1 MKFKTLIFTAL
12 VSIDSYAGII
22 SNSISLDGN
31 PDGRD
36 GRFSAS
42 ITSGSQEGVVGRNYA
57 RIELDFERNNEFLKI
72 EASSL
77 FNSSSVSSM
86 YTARRY
92 VNASASMGYKV
103 RAVRVNSN
111 SNIDVA
117 SGIPVSV
124 QWTAFGR
131 TNAIDY
137 AHTSAISR
145 NRGNL
150 RMYNGEEQIR
160 YSFDL
165 NGDDSVITGNTEHLL
180 INEDF
185 GLSVNFDST
194 IQLESTINFFKSGNN
209 FALAYAS
216 TYLDPVVTIDQAWEF
231 ADEFKLEYSMEGF
244 QPQQLVYDSEQIEVP
259 EPNSI
264 MLSLLSLIFL
274 RKRVMKGMEDS

>member
-12 VSIDSYAGII
+12 LSINSHAGII
-22 SNSISLDGN
+22 SKSISLDGN
-31 PDGRD
+31 PDGRE
-36 GRFSAS
+36 GHFNAS
-42 ITSGSQEGVVGRNYA
+42 ITSGYDDGVTGVNYA
-57 RIELDFERNNEFLKI
+57 KIDINFERNNEFLKI

-77 FNSSSVSSM
+77 FNSPSVSDI

-92 VNASASMGYKV
+92 VTAYASMGYKV

-124 QWTAFGR
+124 QWTAFGK
-131 TNAIDY
+131 TNAIEY

-150 RMYNGEEQIR
+150 RISNGEEHIR

-165 NGDDSVITGNTEHLL
+165 NGGDSAFTGNTDHLV

-194 IQLESTINFFKSGNN
+194 IQLESIIKFFKSENN
-209 FALAYAS
+209 FALASAS
-216 TYLDPVVTIDQAWEF
+216 TYLDPVITIDQAWEF
-231 ADEFKLEYSMEGF
+231 ADEFNLEYSMDGF
-244 QPQQLVYDSEQIEVP
+244 QPQQLMYDSEQIEVP
-259 EPNSI
+259 EPSSI
-264 MLSLLSLIFL
+264 MLSLLSLIFF
-274 RKRVMKGMEDS
+274 RKKVLKGM